1 MKSFVRT
8 KSIRGWRSIYLHE
21 IKYKYMPLNVENG
34 EILLNLERLLPI
46 GFSKKIMLKGFKH
59 YRGD

>member
-1 MKSFVRT
+1 MKSLVRT
-8 KSIRGWRSIYLHE
+8 KSISVWRSIYLHA

-46 GFSKKIMLKGFKH
+46 GFSKEIMLC
-59 YRGD
+59 